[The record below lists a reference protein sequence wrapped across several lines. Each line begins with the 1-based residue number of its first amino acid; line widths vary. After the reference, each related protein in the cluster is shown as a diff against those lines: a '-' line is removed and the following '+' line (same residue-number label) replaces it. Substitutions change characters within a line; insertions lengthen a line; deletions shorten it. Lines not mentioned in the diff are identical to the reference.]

1 MPSTHENLKNAF
13 AGESQAYMKYVTF
26 AKKADKDGFAN
37 IAKLFR
43 TTAEAERIH
52 AEGHLGA
59 DDAIGSTAENLET
72 AIGGETYEHNEMY
85 PPMYE
90 QAVAE
95 GHKAKRMF
103 GYAVEAEKVHAALYR
118 FALEA
123 VKSGK
128 DIAATA
134 VWLCPVCGHIELNA
148 PPEFCPIFRSYGII
162 LPNSL
167 TRVYSRTF
175 GYSPHLPVSVYG
187 TIAMLLTLEV
197 FLVSSA
203 T

>member
-26 AKKADKDGFAN
+26 AKKAEKDGFAN

-43 TTAEAERIH
+43 TTAEAEKIH
-52 AEGHLGA
+52 AEGHLGS

-72 AIGGETYEHNEMY
+72 AISGETYEHNEMY

-103 GYAVEAEKVHAALYR
+103 GFAVEAEKVHAALYR
-118 FALEA
+118 SALEA
-123 VKSGK
+123 VKKGE
-128 DIAATA
+128 DIATTA
-134 VWLCPVCGHIELNA
+134 VWLCPVCGHIELGT
-148 PPEFCPIFRSYGII
+148 PPEFCPICKVKAEKYIQ
-162 LPNSL
+162 
-167 TRVYSRTF
+167 V
-175 GYSPHLPVSVYG
+175 
-187 TIAMLLTLEV
+187 A
-197 FLVSSA
+197 
-203 T
+203 

>member
-26 AKKADKDGFAN
+26 AKKAEKDGFAN

-43 TTAEAERIH
+43 TTAEAEKIH
-52 AEGHLGA
+52 AEGHLGS

-72 AIGGETYEHNEMY
+72 AISGETYEHNEMY

-103 GYAVEAEKVHAALYR
+103 GFAVEAEKVHAALYR
-118 FALEA
+118 SALEA
-123 VKSGK
+123 VKKVRTLQPRLYGF
-128 DIAATA
+128 ALFVAT
-134 VWLCPVCGHIELNA
+134 LNWA
-148 PPEFCPIFRSYGII
+148 RLLNSALSAKSRQRSIFR
-162 LPNSL
+162 LPEDNSL
-167 TRVYSRTF
+167 Q
-175 GYSPHLPVSVYG
+175 
-187 TIAMLLTLEV
+187 
-197 FLVSSA
+197 FLQ
-203 T
+203 

>member
-43 TTAEAERIH
+43 T
-52 AEGHLGA
+52 
-59 DDAIGSTAENLET
+59 TAENLET

-148 PPEFCPIFRSYGII
+148 PPEFCPICKVKAEKY
-162 LPNSL
+162 
-167 TRVYSRTF
+167 VQ
-175 GYSPHLPVSVYG
+175 V
-187 TIAMLLTLEV
+187 A
-197 FLVSSA
+197 
-203 T
+203 